1 MVTKG
6 INFVA
11 GVTGMVFAFAG
22 PNAPNGFLLCDGSVK
37 NRADFPT
44 LFGVIGTAYNTGGE
58 TGTQFRVPD
67 LRGRVAA
74 GADNMGGTAASRLTT
89 AGGGVDGATLGATG
103 GGQSHVLT
111 TAQMPQH
118 NHGVNDPGHS
128 HSASFRLG
136 QSAGGLTWAYG
147 GTADNASQSV
157 NVVSNTTGITIQN
170 NGSGQAH
177 PNVQP
182 TIVLN
187 YIIAT

>member
-6 INFVA
+6 INFVS

-22 PNAPNGFLLCDGSVK
+22 PSAPSGFLLCDGSVK
-37 NRADFPT
+37 NRADFPA

-89 AGGGVDGATLGATG
+89 AGGGVDGATLGAAG
-103 GGQSHVLT
+103 GWQTHTLT
-111 TAQMPQH
+111 TAQMPAH
-118 NHGVNDPGHS
+118 THGIKYS
-128 HSASFRLG
+128 
-136 QSAGGLTWAYG
+136 
-147 GTADNASQSV
+147 NATYTS
-157 NVVSNTTGITIQN
+157 
-170 NGSGQAH
+170 GSGTSVQTLGTGGVTANTDANTGGGQPH

>member
-22 PNAPNGFLLCDGSVK
+22 PSAPSGFLLCDGSVK
-37 NRADFPT
+37 NRADFPA

-67 LRGRVAA
+67 LRGRVPA
-74 GADNMGGTAASRLTT
+74 GADNMGGTAAGRLTNT
-89 AGGGVDGATLGATG
+89 GVGNPGINGSTIGAAGGTDRHTLSTPQIPSHTHPLKYQTATFTSGAGVMPQTFGTGTQANTDATG
-103 GGQSHVLT
+103 GGE
-111 TAQMPQH
+111 
-118 NHGVNDPGHS
+118 
-128 HSASFRLG
+128 
-136 QSAGGLTWAYG
+136 
-147 GTADNASQSV
+147 
-157 NVVSNTTGITIQN
+157 
-170 NGSGQAH
+170 AH